1 MSVHIRSTVST
12 VLATVVVAG
21 MFLTGSAA
29 DLLPRVAVAPTVLA
43 AYATGPVLSEC
54 TSCHGSDW
62 CRHCGGTGAA
72 GGNPDYS
79 HGKSCHSCG
88 GTGTCQDCLEPEP
101 LVLIP
106 GGKR

>member
-1 MSVHIRSTVST
+1 MSVRIRSTAST
-12 VLATVVVAG
+12 VLAAVAVAG
-21 MFLTGSAA
+21 MFLASPAI
-29 DLLPRVAVAPTVLA
+29 DSRPRVAVASTTLA
-43 AYATGPVLSEC
+43 AFATGPVMSEC

-62 CRHCGGTGAA
+62 CRHCIGTGAA

-88 GTGTCQDCLEPEP
+88 GTGTCQDCLEPKP